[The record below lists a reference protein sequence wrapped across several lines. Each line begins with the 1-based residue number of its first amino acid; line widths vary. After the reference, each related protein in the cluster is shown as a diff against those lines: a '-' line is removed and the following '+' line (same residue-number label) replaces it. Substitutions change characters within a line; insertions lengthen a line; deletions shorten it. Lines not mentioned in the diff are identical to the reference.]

1 MTGAVIAS
9 SADNHAIACTRSLP
23 HISREGCNDPHT
35 AGRCGLPKIWQ
46 RSSSSSCTQR
56 VFAGLPFGMP
66 GMGVEMEGAMQQ
78 AAQ

>member
-1 MTGAVIAS
+1 M
-9 SADNHAIACTRSLP
+9 ACARSFP
-23 HISREGCNDPHT
+23 HISAEGCNDPQT
-35 AGRCGLPKIWQ
+35 AGRSGLPKIRQ